1 MRTDWPTLFNL
12 RPPISGGFRCK
23 LEPEPV
29 IKTLSICAIAIG
41 TFLVPGGKG
50 QTAAS
55 TKAVP
60 QSVSTLADSLRDA
73 AAAKRELHI
82 FYVHGIGAVGP
93 DDSRALRASIC
104 NLLNCPSVAGQLQG
118 TDFADQHSFA
128 LNAPPPNLTYLGE
141 PIWKG
146 GGSNGSSEEWNASA
160 PYVNHWQIVST
171 SGQVVYLDE
180 INWFPLVFAL
190 KCREI
195 VAHDARLA
203 GPSSTYIG
211 LCSQSQ
217 AASVPGRFLFYP
229 WISTDEAKRLK
240 ALPARGALANRAF
253 KNNLFDWSFSDAL
266 LAVGNLQPFLLEGI
280 RELVIKSVGSE
291 QNQEFVFVTHSL
303 GSYLIFSALDYKNAG
318 ASTPLEW
325 QSKFEDVLKRTPL
338 VYFLANQLRILEFA
352 TLDDA
357 QKKMASHLKIWADD
371 RRTAMGPAS
380 ANGYNAKI
388 VAWSDPGDV
397 LTWLVPDL
405 RSVTDNEL
413 LVENHTVK
421 NAFRWFGLFEP
432 PYSAHNNY
440 ASNRRVIRAMLTQSG
455 NKVAP

>member
-1 MRTDWPTLFNL
+1 MAV
-12 RPPISGGFRCK
+12 SS
-23 LEPEPV
+23 
-29 IKTLSICAIAIG
+29 KTLAMIKPLSTSVIAIWIS
-41 TFLVPGGKG
+41 LVPGGRG

-55 TKAVP
+55 AQAVP
-60 QSVSTLADSLRDA
+60 PSLATLADSLQHA
-73 AAAKRELHI
+73 AAAKAELHI

-93 DDSRALRASIC
+93 DDSNALRTSIC
-104 NLLNCPSVAGQLQG
+104 KLLICSSGAGQLQG

-128 LNAPPPNLTYLGE
+128 LNAPPPNLTYLGKS
-141 PIWKG
+141 IWKLG
-146 GGSNGSSEEWNASA
+146 ASNGSSEEWNAAA
-160 PYVNHWQIVST
+160 PYVNHWQIVSH

-195 VAHDARLA
+195 VAHDAPLA
-203 GPSSTYIG
+203 GPSATYID
-211 LCSQSQ
+211 LCSESQ
-217 AASVPGRFLFYP
+217 PASVPGRFLFYP
-229 WISTDEAKRLK
+229 WISSDEAKRLK
-240 ALPARGALANRAF
+240 ALPARGALVNRAF
-253 KNNLFDWSFSDAL
+253 KNGLFDWGFSDAL

-280 RELVIKSVGSE
+280 RQLVIKSIGSE

-318 ASTPLEW
+318 AGIAPEW

-338 VYFLANQLRILEFA
+338 VYFFANQLRILELA

-357 QKKMASHLKIWADD
+357 QKKMTNHLETWADV

-380 ANGYNAKI
+380 PNGYNAKI
-388 VAWSDPGDV
+388 IAWSDPGDV

-405 RSVTDNEL
+405 RSVTNNEL

-421 NAFRWFGLFEP
+421 NAFRWFGLFEG

-440 ASNRRVIRAMLTQSG
+440 ASNRRVIQVMLKQTAGFTPTTIFDPLQSCCEEQLSRH
-455 NKVAP
+455 